1 MQGKDACQ
9 GDSGGPLVCNGKLTG
24 IVSWGVGCAQPNLP
38 GVYVNIKHFAD
49 WIEINA
55 DGKKS
60 KKKFLAGNSKSIF
73 ALVALLVLLF
83 FLIFVLAVAYGPSNR
98 IAAEP
103 MINVEI

>member
-49 WIEINA
+49 WIEKNGA
-55 DGKKS
+55 GKKS
-60 KKKFLAGNSKSIF
+60 KNFFFERNSKTIF
-73 ALVALLVLLF
+73 GLVALLLLSL
-83 FLIFVLAVAYGPSNR
+83 LIFVLAVAYGSSNR
-98 IAAEP
+98 IAPEP